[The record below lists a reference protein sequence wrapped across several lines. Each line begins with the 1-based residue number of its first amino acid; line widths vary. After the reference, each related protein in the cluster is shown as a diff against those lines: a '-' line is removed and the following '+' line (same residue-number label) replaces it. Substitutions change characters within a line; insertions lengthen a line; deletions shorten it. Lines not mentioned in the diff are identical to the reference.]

1 MKKTSLI
8 QESLKDIKN
17 FKKIISEAYDDMGMD
32 AQQPTDMSNDM
43 QAPMG
48 DEEMMQQPKKDPR
61 QMSNH
66 ERMEASMN
74 GEFNETENASPYAN
88 DGEMKSIIDQIRELA
103 IQGIAKYSENVEDQR
118 YQSLKRIW
126 VETDKFYES
135 FMSDK
140 QKK

>member
-1 MKKTSLI
+1 MRKTSLI

-17 FKKIISEAYDDMGMD
+17 FKKIMSEAYGEDMGMEQD
-32 AQQPTDMSNDM
+32 PMMSNN
-43 QAPMG
+43 A
-48 DEEMMQQPKKDPR
+48 EEMPVQKDPR
-61 QMSNH
+61 QMSNN

-74 GEFNETENASPYAN
+74 GEFNEEQNDSPYAN

-126 VETDKFYES
+126 TETDKFYES
-135 FMSDK
+135 FMSSK

>member
-32 AQQPTDMSNDM
+32 AQQPTDMPNDM
-43 QAPMG
+43 QASMG